1 MQRRSLILAL
11 AGALALAACSLPV
24 LDKAADAKARTLFE
38 QVRTQADLAAN
49 TDLAP
54 DLRTPEAL
62 TQLAAMQKALPDG
75 APTAAALRSWNVY
88 SGTGGSRTNLVHAY
102 SYPGRTVLA
111 ETVLTKGKDGAWQ
124 IAGFHLTFEDGAP
137 GQGGKPALTVTEKPR
152 DI

>member
-1 MQRRSLILAL
+1 MHRLFPAAVVVAAATL
-11 AGALALAACSLPV
+11 GACSLPTI
-24 LDKAADAKARTLFE
+24 DKEADAKARALFE

-54 DLRTPEAL
+54 DLRTPQAL
-62 TQLAAMQKALPDG
+62 AQLAGMKTALPPG
-75 APTAAALRSWNVY
+75 APTASALRSWNVY
-88 SGTGGSRTNLVHAY
+88 SGTGGSRTNLIHAY

-111 ETVLTKGKDGAWQ
+111 ETVLTKDKDGAWR

-137 GQGGKPALTVTEKPR
+137 GQGGKPALTVTEKPQ

>member
-1 MQRRSLILAL
+1 MHRLFPAAVVAAATL
-11 AGALALAACSLPV
+11 GACSLPV

-62 TQLAAMQKALPDG
+62 TQLAAMRNALPEG

-152 DI
+152 DV

>member
-24 LDKAADAKARTLFE
+24 LDKEADAKARALFE
-38 QVRTQADLAAN
+38 QVRTQADPGAN
-49 TDLAP
+49 ADLAP

-62 TQLAAMQKALPDG
+62 AQLAAMRNALPEG

-137 GQGGKPALTVTEKPR
+137 GQGGKPALTVTEKPQ

>member
-24 LDKAADAKARTLFE
+24 LDKEADAKARTLFE
-38 QVRTQADLAAN
+38 QVRTQADLGAN

-62 TQLAAMQKALPDG
+62 TQLAAMQKALPEG
-75 APTAAALRSWNVY
+75 APTAGTLRSWNVY

-111 ETVLTKGKDGAWQ
+111 ETVLTKGKDGAWR